1 MIQFF
6 LSDMLSSLSQG
17 HIFLSESISFTTLAR
32 EIHQKLQNQKSI
44 DLYIYVNSE
53 ICISNL
59 EILENFEILFDHS
72 LIQNI
77 IFVIDSQNLKFAE
90 VNRAIRFM
98 RDVYQYNV
106 STKIAEYQIIST
118 SS

>member
-17 HIFLSESISFTTLAR
+17 HIFLGESISFTSLAR
-32 EIHQKLQNQKSI
+32 QIHQKLQDQNQKSI
-44 DLYIYVNSE
+44 ELYIYINSE

-59 EILENFEILFDHS
+59 DILENFEILFNHS
-72 LIQNI
+72 LIQNV

-106 STKIAEYQIIST
+106 STKIAEYLST